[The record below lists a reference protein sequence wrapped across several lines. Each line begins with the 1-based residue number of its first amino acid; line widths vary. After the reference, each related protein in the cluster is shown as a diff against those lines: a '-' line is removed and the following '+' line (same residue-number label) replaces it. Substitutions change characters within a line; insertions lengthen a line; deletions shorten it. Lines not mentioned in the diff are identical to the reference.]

1 MATKDHQHCEQKWRG
16 LDPSRDDVK
25 YPDNPK
31 DRFDQLAKRL
41 EEELADLTGQKKGS
55 VTDLRLHGDL
65 SSFEYF
71 FRDVERW
78 GGGKVFTDTLQRG
91 FEELTTIYEQANEKL
106 RIAAGLVRSGG
117 GALDVADIANLGKD
131 V

>member
-1 MATKDHQHCEQKWRG
+1 MATKDHQHCEQKWPG

-55 VTDLRLHGDL
+55 LMDLRLHGDL
-65 SSFEYF
+65 SALDYL
-71 FRDVERW
+71 FRDMDRW
-78 GGGKVFTDTLQRG
+78 DGGHVFSGTLQRG
-91 FEELTTIYEQANEKL
+91 LDELTTIYEQANEKL
-106 RIAAGLVRSGG
+106 RIAAGLVRGG
-117 GALDVADIANLGKD
+117 GGTLDATDIANLGKD
-131 V
+131 L